1 MEKRINRH
9 LALEMAMQDV
19 LDNMTELSLDFAY
32 TPGVECFEIL
42 SIEPTEV
49 PQRDNG
55 ERSGKRYRDIYS
67 QNMVITRLRV
77 A

>member
-1 MEKRINRH
+1 MEKTINRQ

-19 LDNMTELSLDFAY
+19 LDNMTELSLDFAFGA
-32 TPGVECFEIL
+32 GVECFEIL
-42 SIEPTEV
+42 SIEPAET
-49 PQRDNG
+49 PQPHVARRG
-55 ERSGKRYRDIYS
+55 GKRYRDIYS